1 MDLKWFTVLFFLT
14 LCSVSVSVK
23 DDPMNDDASNSDTE
37 HMINEL
43 SRSKIKKE
51 LKQWIISKINLLAN
65 ENADLKNQLSINEI
79 VFNIKEEND
88 ILTSALETTEQS
100 LNVLQEKCNSNDK
113 TCTELRETIE
123 NLLSEK
129 RLIEEQIKEKEPIN
143 VTSLPFKKRKYSEK
157 INEDVTEIIESK
169 KKVKVSPKIA
179 NQMLKLFSISSLCAL
194 SF

>member
-1 MDLKWFTVLFFLT
+1 
-14 LCSVSVSVK
+14 VSVSVK